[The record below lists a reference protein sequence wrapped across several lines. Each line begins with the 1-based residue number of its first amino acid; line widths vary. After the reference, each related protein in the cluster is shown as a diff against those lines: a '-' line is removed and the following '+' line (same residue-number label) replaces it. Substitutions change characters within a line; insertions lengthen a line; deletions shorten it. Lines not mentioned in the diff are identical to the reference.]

1 MAPARHKWIAAD
13 PFDFFKILLSKL
25 TKIWQCIQTIKD
37 VALFLNFSARSA
49 VSKKVLFLQ
58 RTPRGKQ
65 KRSSR
70 SISLRDTLLHPEFIL
85 VFKEQ
90 KMTAFR
96 LRVTEKRACEIL
108 YSNIDLIS
116 ISVQETW
123 YGAAAGCS
131 CVDSRGN

>member
-13 PFDFFKILLSKL
+13 TLDFFLISLSKL

-70 SISLRDTLLHPEFIL
+70 SISLRDTLLPGSH
-85 VFKEQ
+85 
-90 KMTAFR
+90 
-96 LRVTEKRACEIL
+96 
-108 YSNIDLIS
+108 
-116 ISVQETW
+116 
-123 YGAAAGCS
+123 
-131 CVDSRGN
+131 RGHRRRGQRSQQVYPR